1 MKRPFKST
9 IFFSLIF
16 LIVGVVATS
25 NAGLTT
31 PPEETRKAMELD
43 RQLIDQ
49 WGIELTALRMTAA
62 NRMIDFRYRVIDAEK
77 ATPLFKRQTKPY
89 LIHAESGNVLA
100 VPNTAKIGSLRN
112 SNTPK
117 QGKIYWMFFGNNG
130 VVKTGDK
137 VSVVIGDFRADDL
150 VVQ

>member
-1 MKRPFKST
+1 MKRPLKST
-9 IFFSLIF
+9 VLFSFIF
-16 LIVGVVATS
+16 LIVGMLATS
-25 NAGLTT
+25 NASLTT
-31 PPEETRKAMELD
+31 PPEEARKAVEID
-43 RQLIDQ
+43 QKLIDQ

-77 ATPLFKRQTKPY
+77 ATPLFQRQTKPY
-89 LIHAESGNVLA
+89 LIHEASGNVLA

-112 SNTPK
+112 SNMPK

-130 VVKTGDK
+130 VVKAGDK
-137 VSVVIGDFRADDL
+137 VSVVIGEFRADDL

>member
-1 MKRPFKST
+1 MKRPLKST
-9 IFFSLIF
+9 LFVTLIALF
-16 LIVGVVATS
+16 LALPTLGNGV
-25 NAGLTT
+25 LTT
-31 PPEETRKAMELD
+31 STDEMQKAVELD
-43 RQLIDQ
+43 QKLIDQ

-89 LIHAESGNVLA
+89 LVHQKSGKVLA

-130 VVKTGDK
+130 LVQAGDK
-137 VSVVIGDFRADDL
+137 VDVVIGQFKAENL